1 MASPRRQ
8 NLLLSLWPL
17 LLLLLA
23 SEDSRAS
30 EGGGGDGDNDNDDRR
45 PPLCSRVPHSFDPT
59 NRNLVSHRYNAT
71 RESLFLDFSDL
82 LHKFCDDDVYN
93 TSVAGAFRY

>member
-30 EGGGGDGDNDNDDRR
+30 EGGGVGDDNDNRR
-45 PPLCSRVPHSFDPT
+45 PLLCSRVPHSFDPT